1 MKGAGSSMYADVEG
15 AAARSRLAE
24 RIRRLGAYL
33 TEAGYAIE
41 RGRIAELAHD
51 VLDGGPVATEHAY
64 AVVARVWLAEM
75 AAIAVSCGELDGM
88 AQGRAALAREQ
99 DLTERRARAS
109 VREMPPLAER
119 LELVPP
125 GGAR

>member
-1 MKGAGSSMYADVEG
+1 MYTDLEG

-41 RGRIAELAHD
+41 RGRISELAHD
-51 VLDGGPVATEHAY
+51 AMDGGAVASEHAY
-64 AVVARVWLAEM
+64 GVVARVWLAEM

-88 AQGRAALAREQ
+88 AQGRAALAREHE
-99 DLTERRARAS
+99 LSERRARAS
-109 VREMPPLAER
+109 VREVPPLVDR
-119 LELVPP
+119 LALATGD
-125 GGAR
+125 GGSA